1 MRILALL
8 CILFCAATA
17 ATAGEW
23 TVGPAPSDDPN
34 MRAAMVTNDTG
45 DTLYIWSRRADERFQ
60 IFAELHPGAS
70 HDFGRE
76 MPRYRI
82 DDGDEIDT
90 ERIRQDG
97 EDLNALWGY
106 IGPTSAIWLIWT
118 SIQDEVLSGDR
129 LHEWFGGSEI
139 VIGWRTPAGDP
150 QEARFTLIGAEAAI
164 LEATGTKRGGTAE

>member
-1 MRILALL
+1 MRIAAFL
-8 CILFCAATA
+8 CSMIISTTA
-17 ATAGEW
+17 AAAEW
-23 TVGPAPSDDPN
+23 TVGPAPSDDPG
-34 MRAAMVTNDTG
+34 MQAAMVTNDTG

-60 IFAELHPGAS
+60 IFAEVHPGAG
-70 HDFGRE
+70 HHFGTD

-106 IGPTSAIWLIWT
+106 IGPTSAIWLVWT

-129 LHEWFGGSEI
+129 LHEWFGGSELI
-139 VIGWRTPAGDP
+139 ITWRTPAGDP
-150 QEARFTLIGAEAAI
+150 QEARFTLTGAEAAI
-164 LEATGTKRGGTAE
+164 LQATGTKLGGVAE